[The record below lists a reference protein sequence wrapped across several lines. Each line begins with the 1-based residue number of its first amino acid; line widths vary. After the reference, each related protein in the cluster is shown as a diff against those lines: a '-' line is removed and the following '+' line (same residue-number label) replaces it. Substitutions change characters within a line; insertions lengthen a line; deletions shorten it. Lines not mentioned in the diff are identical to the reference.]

1 MKDQHKQI
9 TGYRDLSKA
18 EIDAINKGKEL
29 AQKVFD
35 HCNGLKTASETPG
48 GADPDKRHLA
58 LAMTHLET
66 GFMFL
71 SKCIAKPTSGF

>member
-1 MKDQHKQI
+1 MKDQHKHI

-29 AQKVFD
+29 AKQVYD
-35 HCNGLKTASETPG
+35 YCVGLKTASALPG
-48 GADPDKRHLA
+48 GVEPDGRHLA
-58 LAMTHLET
+58 IAMTHLET

-71 SKCIAKPTSGF
+71 SKAVAKPTSGF